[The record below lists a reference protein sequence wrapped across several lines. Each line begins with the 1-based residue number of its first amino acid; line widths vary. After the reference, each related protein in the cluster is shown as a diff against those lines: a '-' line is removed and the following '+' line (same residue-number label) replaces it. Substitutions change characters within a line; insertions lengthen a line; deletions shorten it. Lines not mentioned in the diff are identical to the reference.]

1 MNEKR
6 FVFGLSTTSSYSFCN
21 SFGKNITHLFCDC
34 TIRRY
39 IQKKLRL
46 NLKND
51 LTLFPITPQAAIFD
65 FLELDCQSYLIPNH
79 ILLILKLYVYKSRK
93 KKILSS
99 TCLLQEISKI
109 KNIVKK
115 FAFLNE
121 KKTLHIKVSGENLK
135 TKYLKEVTTLL
146 FKYKQ
151 NFKIRHDKS
160 KRNILVI

>member
-1 MNEKR
+1 MLKSEELYCIINSSRDNKPTSHIYFEKKFDSKELDWRFIYTLPRKVTTNTYLSSFLCKVLNNILYMNEKR

-39 IQKKLRL
+39 IYEKLRL

-51 LTLFPITPQAAIFD
+51 LTLFQITPEAAIFD

-93 KKILSS
+93 
-99 TCLLQEISKI
+99 
-109 KNIVKK
+109 NK
-115 FAFLNE
+115 F
-121 KKTLHIKVSGENLK
+121 
-135 TKYLKEVTTLL
+135 
-146 FKYKQ
+146 
-151 NFKIRHDKS
+151 
-160 KRNILVI
+160 